1 METVI
6 KPLLSFAEGLG
17 RMVMLLTKSFLYI
30 SIGQIH
36 WKNTLD
42 QMLFIGV
49 NSLPIALITAIFVG
63 MVFSLQVTDTFIRFG
78 GSSVIGGVVALAI
91 VRELAPVLTGV
102 VVAGR
107 VGSAMAAEL
116 GSMKVTEQVD
126 ALTVMAS
133 DPVKYLVVP
142 RLLASLVMLP
152 VLTVLA
158 DVVGIAGG
166 YLVAVLMKGIGSSLF
181 LTSAQQLLEPS
192 DVTNSMFKSVFFGL
206 LIAIIGCTRGLTT
219 AGGAKGVGM
228 ATTSSVV
235 IALLSIFISN
245 YFLSAWLF
253 PR

>member
-1 METVI
+1 M
-6 KPLLSFAEGLG
+6 SFVEGLG
-17 RMVMLLTKSFLYI
+17 RMVLLLTRSFLYI
-30 SIGQIH
+30 ASGQIH
-36 WKNTLD
+36 WRNTLD

-49 NSLPIALITAIFVG
+49 NSLPIALITAVFVG

-78 GSSVIGGVVALAI
+78 GSSVIGGVLALAV
-91 VRELAPVLTGV
+91 VRELSPVLTGV

-107 VGSAMAAEL
+107 VGAAMAAEL

-142 RLLASLVMLP
+142 RLLAALVMLP

-158 DVVGIAGG
+158 DVVGMAGG
-166 YLVAVLMKGIGSSLF
+166 YLVAVIMKGIGSSLF
-181 LTSAQQLLEPS
+181 LQSANQLLEAS
-192 DVTNSMFKSVFFGL
+192 DVINSLFKAVFFGL
-206 LIAIIGCTRGLTT
+206 LIAIIGCNQGLVTI
-219 AGGAKGVGM
+219 GGAKGVGI

-235 IALLSIFISN
+235 IALLSIFVSN